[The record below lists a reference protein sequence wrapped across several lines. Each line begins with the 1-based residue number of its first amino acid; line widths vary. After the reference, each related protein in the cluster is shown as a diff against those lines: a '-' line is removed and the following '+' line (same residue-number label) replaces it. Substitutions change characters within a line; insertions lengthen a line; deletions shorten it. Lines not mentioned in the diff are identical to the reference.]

1 MRTSKIRKDQRCKGP
16 SHKGTK
22 GLKARRNERMERRMG
37 ERIETPIDEGTK
49 ARRHEGTKA
58 RKHRGIINHRNGQKK
73 REKVI
78 IKGDETQRNGKN

>member
-1 MRTSKIRKDQRCKGP
+1 
-16 SHKGTK
+16 
-22 GLKARRNERMERRMG
+22 MG
-37 ERIETPIDEGTK
+37 ERIETPIDEGTQARRHEGTK

-73 REKVI
+73 REKVV